1 MKISE
6 YVSLGHSDKVADYIT
21 TYILSEALKQ
31 DPKTRYA
38 VEVQVKDNYITLGG
52 EVTTNAVL
60 DYPKLCREAVIEI
73 GYTPEYAKVWG
84 KENTIDP
91 DNLQVV
97 AHISEQ
103 SNDIKQGVD
112 AEGWGDQGCIAKG
125 TKVLTKNGLVNIE
138 NIKAGDYIIYNNKPY
153 LVKNARKTGNKPTIK
168 LITNFGRELVLTA
181 DHKVFSNNNWISAEN
196 MLGKP
201 IFNKDTG
208 VFGKYDKKIK
218 LECPAFHGGKLNG
231 RYSTFTLDKE
241 TAYLMGFL
249 IGDGAIMQDLNF
261 TFCCKLN
268 DKINS
273 LLPKLKKVFEDSS
286 IKIRSNGITIYGKLY
301 REALKIFGLLKWKS
315 ADKTVPFSILTANKS
330 IQCSFLRGLYD
341 ADGSVILHKGQHGTP
356 CCRIK
361 LSSVSKELINTVY
374 LMLNNLGLR
383 CSLTLNS
390 GVNKAKNIKQNYKCW
405 NVFILGKNS
414 KFKFRELI
422 GFDVEYK
429 KKRLDSYLDTTS
441 KEGIEPKEEYVKKVI
456 KYQDID
462 VYDLEVEDVHCFYAN
477 GILVHNCFFGLA
489 VNRPETNFLPL
500 DYYYAKTLC
509 HHLYSYAKKNYHTFG
524 LDIKTEIVMD
534 DNKIKK
540 VIVAIPCRDESK
552 LSEINQFITPLNPES
567 VVINGTGCYVKH
579 VSWGD
584 CGTTGRKLAVDFYGG
599 NCMIGG
605 GNLWG
610 KDMTKAD
617 VTLNFYA
624 RALARRYLFAH
635 PVLPYVRCSIACCI
649 GKPEIQISFSDE
661 CGFVME
667 QYEEAKK
674 PSEIINELG
683 LNKNIIKELCANGF
697 TSVF

>member
-6 YVSLGHSDKVADYIT
+6 YVSLGHPDKVADYIT

-91 DNLQVV
+91 DNLKVI

-112 AEGWGDQGCIAKG
+112 AEGWGDQGI
-125 TKVLTKNGLVNIE
+125 
-138 NIKAGDYIIYNNKPY
+138 
-153 LVKNARKTGNKPTIK
+153 
-168 LITNFGRELVLTA
+168 
-181 DHKVFSNNNWISAEN
+181 
-196 MLGKP
+196 
-201 IFNKDTG
+201 
-208 VFGKYDKKIK
+208 
-218 LECPAFHGGKLNG
+218 
-231 RYSTFTLDKE
+231 
-241 TAYLMGFL
+241 
-249 IGDGAIMQDLNF
+249 
-261 TFCCKLN
+261 
-268 DKINS
+268 
-273 LLPKLKKVFEDSS
+273 
-286 IKIRSNGITIYGKLY
+286 
-301 REALKIFGLLKWKS
+301 
-315 ADKTVPFSILTANKS
+315 
-330 IQCSFLRGLYD
+330 
-341 ADGSVILHKGQHGTP
+341 
-356 CCRIK
+356 
-361 LSSVSKELINTVY
+361 
-374 LMLNNLGLR
+374 
-383 CSLTLNS
+383 
-390 GVNKAKNIKQNYKCW
+390 
-405 NVFILGKNS
+405 
-414 KFKFRELI
+414 
-422 GFDVEYK
+422 
-429 KKRLDSYLDTTS
+429 
-441 KEGIEPKEEYVKKVI
+441 
-456 KYQDID
+456 
-462 VYDLEVEDVHCFYAN
+462 
-477 GILVHNCFFGLA
+477 FFGLA
-489 VNRPETNFLPL
+489 VNKPETNFLPL

-509 HHLYSYAKKNYHTFG
+509 HHLYNYAKKNYHTFG

-649 GKPEIQISFSDE
+649 GKPEIQICFTDE
-661 CGFVME
+661 CGFVLD

-674 PSEIINELG
+674 PSEIIDELG
-683 LNKNIIKELCANGF
+683 LNKNIIKELCAKGF